1 MSDFLGRGWAFPVL
15 PDAGG
20 TLRYVA
26 DDGCVHQSLR
36 LLLATEAGSR
46 VMRPTFGTRAPS
58 LVFAPGSRDN
68 LRALEE
74 TVREAVRDFEPRV
87 RLDDVAVTPDPV
99 EPERVTVEVTYTVR
113 RTSTRSSVVFPYYLT
128 RPGGL
133 P

>member
-20 TLRYVA
+20 SLRYVS
-26 DDGCVHQSLR
+26 DDDNVHQSVR

-46 VMRPTFGTRAPS
+46 VMRPAFGTDAPS

-74 TVREAVRDFEPRV
+74 SVRDAVRDHEPRV
-87 RLDDVAVTPDPV
+87 LLDDVVVTPDPL
-99 EPERVTVEVTYTVR
+99 EPERVSVEVTYTVR
-113 RTSTRSSVVFPYYLT
+113 RTSSRRSFVFPYYLT

>member
-20 TLRYVA
+20 TLRYVG
-26 DDGCVHQSLR
+26 DDDCVHQSLR
-36 LLLATEAGSR
+36 LLLATETGER

-74 TVREAVRDFEPRV
+74 TVRDAVRDLEPRV
-87 RLDDVAVTPDPV
+87 RLEDVVVTPDPL

>member
-26 DDGCVHQSLR
+26 EDANVHQSVR
-36 LLLATEAGSR
+36 LLLSTTAGSR

-74 TVREAVRDFEPRV
+74 TVRDAVRDFEPRV
-87 RLDDVAVTPDPV
+87 RLDDVVVTPDPV
-99 EPERVTVEVTYTVR
+99 EPELVAVEVTYTVR